1 MMLSNYHQQY
11 AAKSDTDMAQRIE
24 EKKQELIKIFDRV
37 NFKTSSDKVRVAVLG
52 CADKRLVQGH
62 KKIFSDILQKPVEL
76 YTFDISVEH
85 LAGEENIIQH
95 DCTQPLPN
103 SPFDIT
109 YSHVLLKFIPPEKQ
123 FDLLKNSAS
132 SLTPG
137 GIAIHIMDKEDYE
150 TIDEKLPDGS
160 WAVPLKKLKEKLP
173 EININYLE
181 IPVKYGL
188 ALILNK

>member
-1 MMLSNYHQQY
+1 MMLSKYHQQY
-11 AAKSDTDMAQRIE
+11 AAKSDNDLQQRIE
-24 EKKQELIKIFDRV
+24 EKKQELIKIFDLV
-37 NFKTSSDKVRVAVLG
+37 KLKTAGDIIRVAVFG

-62 KKIFSDILQKPVEL
+62 KKIFESILKKPVEL

-123 FDLLKNSAS
+123 FDLLKNSVS

-160 WAVPLKKLKEKLP
+160 WAVSLKKLKEKLA